1 VNSAW
6 TIDPYQLARELEA
19 HGFDVE
25 RGDAS
30 LREGGGSLTARKE
43 AGTRGIVV
51 RVDAGGRLQLILTEA
66 LADAAA
72 DPLDV
77 EGVRLT
83 VTDTT
88 IRRRIFRGTVR
99 NLDQFTA
106 IIASITGNEKSSEPP
121 PV

>member
-1 VNSAW
+1 VNTAW
-6 TIDPYQLARELEA
+6 TIDPHQLARELEA
-19 HGFDVE
+19 HGFDIE

-30 LREGGGSLTARKE
+30 LPEGGGSLTARKE
-43 AGTRGIVV
+43 TSTDGIVV

-72 DPLDV
+72 EPVNV

-88 IRRRIFRGTVR
+88 IRRRTFRGTVR

-106 IIASITGNEKSSEPP
+106 IIASIAGKGESSEPP
-121 PV
+121 AV

>member
-1 VNSAW
+1 MNTVW
-6 TIDPYQLARELEA
+6 TIDPHELARELEA

-25 RGDAS
+25 REGTS
-30 LREGGGSLTARKE
+30 LPEGGGSLTARKE
-43 AGTRGIVV
+43 TGTRGIVV

-72 DPLDV
+72 EPLDV
-77 EGVRLT
+77 EGVHLR

-88 IRRRIFRGTVR
+88 IRRRTFRGTVR
-99 NLDQFTA
+99 TLDQFTA
-106 IIASITGNEKSSEPP
+106 IVASITGKAESSEEP